1 MAAPRTARI
10 STLGI
15 IVLLVIAVFKYGP
28 AIKRSAEGE
37 RTLPSTTGTTS
48 KQPSNG
54 TSKNSWTVYQNCP
67 LVDHQNNDGDNYQIR
82 QPDGRI
88 DEFRLYF
95 VDTPESSL
103 TRSSDGNTNG
113 ELIAQQ
119 AEYFG
124 GNSSDESIRLGAEA
138 KELTLSL
145 LKANPFMIFTRH
157 EKVDESGR
165 FYCHLRVD
173 IDGQSRW
180 LDEVLIEK
188 GYARIISQPAD
199 LPDGSKA
206 ENHRTLLQQLESSA
220 KHRKA
225 GGWK

>member
-1 MAAPRTARI
+1 
-10 STLGI
+10 
-15 IVLLVIAVFKYGP
+15 
-28 AIKRSAEGE
+28 
-37 RTLPSTTGTTS
+37 
-48 KQPSNG
+48 
-54 TSKNSWTVYQNCP
+54 
-67 LVDHQNNDGDNYQIR
+67 VDHQNNDGDNYQIR

-138 KELTLSL
+138 KEFTLSL

-173 IDGQSRW
+173 IDGQSSW
-180 LDEVLIEK
+180 LDEVLVEK
-188 GYARIISQPAD
+188 GYARIINQPAD

-206 ENHRTLLQQLESSA
+206 ESHRTLLQQLEASA
-220 KHRKA
+220 KNRKA